1 MQNELAIS
9 GIAPLKGWDH
19 PHDVDDAKRRLRD
32 MYGSLFGERI
42 EKAAFDCAVICYNLG
57 VSPELARKLIIEI
70 CKPSDENCVWEEVE
84 HAYRVL
90 WHPPGQKSHVPG
102 NDADAWAKR
111 FKHTIADPDAWL
123 EGVPTDGSGEYGW
136 PKAITYE
143 HKHGAKNAELFCSLR
158 PARIISSDG
167 ILYSFE
173 NEVWREIPPIM
184 LAAEI
189 RATDPTLFLDT
200 GNIDSMIRAIHVAR
214 FTTARPYG
222 WIDPPENAPAGN
234 DLILFRDGILD
245 FATGDLLPHD
255 GRYFATGLPTFSYEP
270 DADCP
275 RWDRFLNEV
284 LDPSFHDTLHE
295 FAGYAMTA
303 DNSLSK
309 MLVLIGAGRGGK
321 STTAHIVQS
330 LCGPYHSV
338 SRSLTDLGGEFG
350 LEGTIDKRLLT
361 IPDAHDSD
369 PHKRSVALNR
379 LKAISG
385 NDDVGINRKNLTI
398 LTARLKTRIMITAN
412 KHPKF
417 LDDSGALAAREI
429 PLIYGTSFR
438 GREDFDLSAKLESE
452 LSGIANRALEGL
464 RRLRANGGK
473 FTIGAKMRAAIQE
486 IAESQSP
493 ALRFAKEHLLVTG
506 DLSDYVPLA
515 TVFDVYEN
523 WAHYHESLG
532 RGEKRNRDDFKNDL
546 VSALTVQGVQYTRR
560 RWHDPSKPKRKAG
573 EQRRGFF
580 GLRLKTPRVPD

>member
-1 MQNELAIS
+1 MQDDLVDSAV
-9 GIAPLKGWDH
+9 APLKGWDH
-19 PHDVDDAKRRLRD
+19 PHDVDDTKRILREFAL
-32 MYGSLFGERI
+32 SFFGKGA
-42 EKAAFDCAVICYNLG
+42 EKAAFDCAVVCYNLA

-84 HAYRVL
+84 RAYRVL
-90 WHPPGQKSHVPG
+90 QHPPGLKSHVPG
-102 NDADAWAKR
+102 NDEKAWSERVKQ
-111 FKHTIADPDAWL
+111 TSDDPDAWM
-123 EGVPTDGSGEYGW
+123 EGTVIDGSDEPGW
-136 PKAITYE
+136 TKPIAYE
-143 HKHGAKNAELFCSLR
+143 HKHGAKNAELFLSHR
-158 PARIISSDG
+158 PAPMISSDG
-167 ILYSFE
+167 VLYSFE
-173 NEVWREIPPIM
+173 KRVWREIPPIM

-189 RATDPTLFLDT
+189 RTTDPALFLDT

-214 FTTARPYG
+214 FKTARPYG
-222 WIDPPENAPAGN
+222 WIDPPHNAPAAN
-234 DLILFRDGILD
+234 DLILFGNGILD

-255 GRYFATGLPTFSYEP
+255 GRYFATGLPMFDFEP

-275 RWDRFLNEV
+275 RWDRFLDEV

-321 STTAHIVQS
+321 STTAHILQS
-330 LCGPYHSV
+330 LCGPHHSV

-361 IPDAHDSD
+361 IPDAHDAD
-369 PHKRSVALNR
+369 PNRRSVALNR

-398 LTARLKTRIMITAN
+398 LTARLMARIMIVAN
-412 KHPKF
+412 RHPKF

-429 PLIYGTSFR
+429 PLIYETSFR
-438 GREDFDLSAKLESE
+438 GREDFDLTGRLESE

-473 FTIGAKMRAAIQE
+473 FTAGVKMRAAIQE

-493 ALRFAKEHLLVTG
+493 ALRFAKEHLIVTG
-506 DLSDYVPLA
+506 DLGDYVPLA
-515 TVFDVYEN
+515 TVFDAYED

-546 VSALTVQGVQYTRR
+546 VSALTAQGVQYTRR
-560 RWHDPSKPKRKAG
+560 RWHDPTRPERKKG
-573 EQRRGFF
+573 ELKRGFF
-580 GLRLKTPRVPD
+580 GIRLKIPRVPD